1 MIQVTLTIDEHT
13 PIGQFLLARAEETGK
28 SIDEVAL
35 TETAASVLARIRT
48 LHEQF
53 LRGEFSQGYM
63 ADLLGISRLDL
74 INLLDAMGL
83 PSANV

>member
-1 MIQVTLTIDEHT
+1 MIQITMTIDENT
-13 PIGQFLLARAEETGK
+13 PIGQFLIARAQETGK
-28 SIDEVAL
+28 SGEEVASA
-35 TETAASVLARIRT
+35 ETIESILARIRM

-53 LRGEFSQGYM
+53 INGEFSQGYM

-83 PSANV
+83 PSANA

>member
-1 MIQVTLTIDEHT
+1 MTIDENT
-13 PIGQFLLARAEETGK
+13 PIGQFLMARAQETGK
-28 SIDEVAL
+28 SIEEIASA
-35 TETAASVLARIRT
+35 ETIESILARIRM

-53 LRGEFSQGYM
+53 ISGEFSQGYM

-83 PSANV
+83 PSANA